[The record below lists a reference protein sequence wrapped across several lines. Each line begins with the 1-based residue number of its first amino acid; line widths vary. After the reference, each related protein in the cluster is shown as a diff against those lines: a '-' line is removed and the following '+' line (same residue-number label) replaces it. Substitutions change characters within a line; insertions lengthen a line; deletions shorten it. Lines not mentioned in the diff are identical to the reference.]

1 MNYKKSITLDTKD
14 GIVISFGNQG
24 SNVVE
29 VFIYDSE
36 DNLLT
41 DFMLSAEVAK
51 SVGFEMMG
59 YAEHIMDSV

>member
-14 GIVISFGNQG
+14 GIVISFGYQG

-41 DFMLSAEVAK
+41 DFMMSAEVAK
-51 SVGFEMMG
+51 AVGFEMME